1 MNEDIPSSYDV
12 IVVGTGMTES
22 IIAAAAS
29 RVGQRVL
36 HLDSNSYYGD
46 LWATFNFKGIE
57 EWISSQSPKV
67 SEENLIGSSG
77 FSVPENCSCLQ
88 IKNVGSL
95 VSNIEERFFIEDK
108 EEETPEPT
116 IAGSSAN
123 KDLEQV
129 PDDNA
134 SGPTEEPQEIKP
146 TPSEPVE
153 PEKQEVSWSQKTFLE
168 NSRKYNLDLAPKL
181 LFAKGSL
188 VELLISSN
196 IGRYTEFR
204 SVTRVLTWINNR
216 LQPVPCSRADVFAT
230 TDVSVVE
237 KRMLMK
243 LLTSFTQSDSSS
255 EFEAFQDKTFLEFL
269 KSKKLPNNLIHYVL
283 HAIAMGTEKTSFKEG
298 LSRSQLFLSSLGR
311 YSNSPFLWSMYGSG
325 ELPQCFCRLCA
336 VFGGIYHLKKG
347 AEALVISDSDNSC
360 KGIVSEDQIFS
371 APHVVLGVSSFPKSF
386 LVNPEK
392 KGLSRGIFVTDR
404 SILPSEKEQ
413 LTLLQYPINNRLI
426 TVIEVGPAT
435 CACPTN
441 QYVVHMTCKQE
452 VSAQEDLLPIVSNL
466 FNPFTLEDDEKSAD
480 AAVKGDS
487 AEISENWKPRLLWA
501 LYYNVLDTSP
511 QFFSPSVPA
520 NVHLCSGPDG
530 DLDFDA
536 SVNQAKSIFS
546 RICPEEEFLPR
557 APDPEEIVLEDA
569 EPAEEEKP
577 EESSE
582 KETTNETANQE
593 NECLSSEQEANV
605 QEIQT
610 EK

>member
-95 VSNIEERFFIEDK
+95 VSNIEEIFFIEDK

-116 IAGSSAN
+116 ITSPSAN

-153 PEKQEVSWSQKTFLE
+153 PKKQEVSWSQKTFLE

-230 TDVSVVE
+230 TD
-237 KRMLMK
+237 
-243 LLTSFTQSDSSS
+243 
-255 EFEAFQDKTFLEFL
+255 A
-269 KSKKLPNNLIHYVL
+269 
-283 HAIAMGTEKTSFKEG
+283 
-298 LSRSQLFLSSLGR
+298 
-311 YSNSPFLWSMYGSG
+311 
-325 ELPQCFCRLCA
+325 LCSIWW
-336 VFGGIYHLKKG
+336 IYHLKKG

-392 KGLSRGIFVTDR
+392 KGLSRGIFITDR

-466 FNPFTLEDDEKSAD
+466 FNPYTLEDDEKSAD
-480 AAVKGDS
+480 AAVEGDS